1 MPKKF
6 DELQQ
11 AILKQIKKDNPN
23 LSDEEAEQKSF
34 AVATTQWKKSHG
46 GKGPAE
52 SLTEDGKIIVAE
64 NVKLILN
71 SSITAVDTIQE

>member
-11 AILKQIKKDNPN
+11 AILQQIKKDNPN
-23 LSDEEAEQKSF
+23 MDEDELNSKAWAIAQSQF
-34 AVATTQWKKSHG
+34 KKMNNQLI
-46 GKGPAE
+46 KPK
-52 SLTEDGKIIVAE
+52 LTEDGKFIVAE

-71 SSITAVDTIQE
+71 SSIMAVDTIQE